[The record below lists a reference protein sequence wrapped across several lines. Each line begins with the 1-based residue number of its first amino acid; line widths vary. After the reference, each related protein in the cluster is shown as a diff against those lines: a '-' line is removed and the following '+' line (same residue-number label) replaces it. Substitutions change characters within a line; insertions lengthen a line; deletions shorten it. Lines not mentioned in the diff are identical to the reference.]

1 MRIVSTNFIPDRSR
15 PGLTT
20 TAIGAVDLQGAGG
33 NWATVGRRTRGGRRV
48 RRQREKRK
56 GKSVGLRIGTLNVGT
71 MTGKGRELADT
82 MERRKVDI
90 LCVQETKWNGSKA
103 RSIGAGFKLFYYGV
117 DSKRNGVGVV
127 LKEEFV
133 RNVLEVKRVSDR
145 VMSLKL
151 EIEGVMLNVVSGYA
165 PQVGCELEEKER
177 FWSELDEVMESIP
190 TGERVVIGADFNG
203 HVGEGNT
210 GDEEVMGKFGVKER
224 NLEGQ
229 MVVDFAKR
237 MDMGVVNTYFQKREE
252 HRVTYKSGGR
262 STQVDYILCRRGNL
276 KEISDCKVVVGESVA
291 RQHRMVVCRMTLMV
305 CKTKRSKIEKKT
317 KWWKLKKEECCEEFR
332 QKLRQALGGQVVL
345 PDDWET
351 TAEVI
356 RETGR
361 KVLGVSSGRR
371 KEDKETWWWNEE
383 VQDSIQRKRL
393 AKKKWD
399 MDRTEENRQE
409 YKELQRRVKREVS
422 KAKQKAYDE
431 LYTRLDTREG
441 EKDLYRLARQRD
453 RDGKDVQQVRV
464 IKDRDGRVL
473 TSEESVQRR
482 WKEYFEEL
490 MNEENERE
498 KRVEGVNSVEQK
510 VDKIRKDE
518 VRKALKRMKSGKAVG
533 PDDIPVEVWKCLGEA
548 AVEFLASL
556 FNRVLESERIP
567 EEWRRSVLVP
577 IFKNKGDVQ
586 SCSNYR
592 GIKLMSH
599 TMKLWERVVEAR
611 LRKVVEICEQQYGF
625 MPRKSTTDA
634 IFALRILMEKYRD
647 GQRELHCVFVDL
659 EKAYDRVPR
668 EELWYCMRKSGVA
681 EKYVRVVQDMYERS
695 RTVVRCAVGQTEEFN
710 VEVGLHQGSALSPF
724 LFAIVMDQLSEEV
737 RQESPWTMMFADDIV
752 ICSESREQVE
762 ENLERWRFALE
773 RRGMKV
779 SRSKTEYMCVNE
791 REGSGTVRLQGE
803 EMKKVQE
810 FKYLGSTVQSN
821 GECGKEVK
829 KRVQAGWNG
838 WRKVSGVL
846 CDQKISARIKGKVY
860 RTVVRP
866 AMLYGLET
874 VSLRKRQ
881 ESELEVAELKMLSN
895 LHVSESLLSAA
906 PVVCP
911 IFYSQVG
918 CELEEKERFWSE
930 LDEVMES
937 IPTGERVVIGADFNG
952 HVGEGNTGDEE
963 VMGKFGVKERNLEGQ
978 MVVDFAK
985 RMDMAVVNTYFQKR
999 EEHRVTYKSG
1009 GRRTKTKRSKIEI
1022 EKKTKWWK
1030 LKKEECCEEFRQKL
1044 RQALGGQVV
1053 LPDDWET
1060 TAEVI
1065 RETGRKVL
1073 GVSSGRRKEDK
1084 ETWWW
1089 NEEVQDSVQ
1098 RKRLAKKKWDMDRT
1112 EENRQEYKELQRR
1125 VKREVS
1131 KAKQKAYD
1139 ELYTRLDTREGEK
1152 DLYRLARQRDQDGK
1166 DVQQV
1171 RVIKDRDGRVHT
1183 SEESVQRR
1191 WKEYFEELMNEE
1203 NEREKRVEGVNSVE
1217 QKVDKI
1223 RKDEVRKALKRMKSG
1238 KEVGPDDIPVEVWKC
1253 LGEAAVEFLTSLFN
1267 RVLESERMP
1276 EEWRRSVLVPIF
1288 KNKGDVQSCSK
1299 YRGIKLMSHTTKLW
1313 ERVVEAR
1320 LRKVVDICEQQYGFM
1335 PRKSTTDAIFALR
1348 ILMEKYRH
1356 GQRELH
1362 CVFVDLEKAYDRVRR
1377 EELWYCMRKSGVAEK
1392 YVRVVQ
1398 DMYERSRTVVRCAVG
1413 QTEEFKVE
1421 VGLHQGSAL
1430 SPFLFAIVMDL
1441 LSEEVRQESPWTMM
1455 FADDIV
1461 IFSESREQV
1470 EESLERWR
1478 FALERGGMK
1487 VSHSKTEYM
1496 CVNEREGSGTV
1507 RLQGE
1512 EVKKV
1517 QEFKYLGSTVQSNG
1531 ECGKEVKKRVQAG
1544 WNGWRKVSGVLC
1556 NRKISAR
1563 IKGKVYRTV
1572 VRPAMLYGLETVS
1585 LRKRQESELEVA
1597 ELKMLRFS
1605 LGVTRL
1611 DRIRNE
1617 YIRGTAHVGHLGDK
1631 VREDRLRWFGHVQ
1644 RRESEYIARRML
1656 DMELPGRR
1664 QRGRPKRKY
1673 MDGINEDMKLVGA
1686 SVEDAEDR
1694 DRWREM
1700 IRCGDP

>member
-1 MRIVSTNFIPDRSR
+1 MLEIFYQSVVASAIYSVVVCWGAPVEI
-15 PGLTT
+15 GLLL
-20 TAIGAVDLQGAGG
+20 VEEVEEGG
-33 NWATVGRRTRGGRRV
+33 ECTD
-48 RRQREKRK
+48 REKRK

-71 MTGKGRELADT
+71 MTGKGRELADV

-90 LCVQETKWNGSKA
+90 LCVQETRWKGSKA

-237 MDMGVVNTYFQKREE
+237 MDMAVVNTYFQKREE

-262 STQVDYILCRRGNL
+262 RTQVDYILCRRGNL

-291 RQHRMVVCRMTLMV
+291 RQHRMTLMV

-332 QKLRQALGGQVVL
+332 QKLRQALGGQVLL

-409 YKELQRRVKREVS
+409 YKELQRRVKREVY

-453 RDGKDVQQVRV
+453 RDGKDVQEVRV

-548 AVEFLASL
+548 AVEFLTSL
-556 FNRVLESERIP
+556 FNRVLESERMP

-634 IFALRILMEKYRD
+634 ISPLRILMEKYRD

-695 RTVVRCAVGQTEEFN
+695 RTVVRCAVGQTEEFK

-773 RRGMKV
+773 RRGMK
-779 SRSKTEYMCVNE
+779 SDFALTNAS
-791 REGSGTVRLQGE
+791 
-803 EMKKVQE
+803 
-810 FKYLGSTVQSN
+810 
-821 GECGKEVK
+821 
-829 KRVQAGWNG
+829 GWNEQALITTYRQG
-838 WRKVSGVL
+838 L
-846 CDQKISARIKGKVY
+846 DPRIQLHLAAY
-860 RTVVRP
+860 EDSI
-866 AMLYGLET
+866 GLEKFIQL
-874 VSLRKRQ
+874 SIR
-881 ESELEVAELKMLSN
+881 VATCMQL
-895 LHVSESLLSAA
+895 
-906 PVVCP
+906 C
-911 IFYSQVG
+911 
-918 CELEEKERFWSE
+918 LEE
-930 LDEVMES
+930 
-937 IPTGERVVIGADFNG
+937 
-952 HVGEGNTGDEE
+952 H
-963 VMGKFGVKERNLEGQ
+963 
-978 MVVDFAK
+978 
-985 RMDMAVVNTYFQKR
+985 
-999 EEHRVTYKSG
+999 
-1009 GRRTKTKRSKIEI
+1009 
-1022 EKKTKWWK
+1022 
-1030 LKKEECCEEFRQKL
+1030 
-1044 RQALGGQVV
+1044 
-1053 LPDDWET
+1053 
-1060 TAEVI
+1060 
-1065 RETGRKVL
+1065 
-1073 GVSSGRRKEDK
+1073 
-1084 ETWWW
+1084 
-1089 NEEVQDSVQ
+1089 
-1098 RKRLAKKKWDMDRT
+1098 
-1112 EENRQEYKELQRR
+1112 
-1125 VKREVS
+1125 
-1131 KAKQKAYD
+1131 
-1139 ELYTRLDTREGEK
+1139 
-1152 DLYRLARQRDQDGK
+1152 
-1166 DVQQV
+1166 
-1171 RVIKDRDGRVHT
+1171 
-1183 SEESVQRR
+1183 
-1191 WKEYFEELMNEE
+1191 
-1203 NEREKRVEGVNSVE
+1203 
-1217 QKVDKI
+1217 
-1223 RKDEVRKALKRMKSG
+1223 
-1238 KEVGPDDIPVEVWKC
+1238 
-1253 LGEAAVEFLTSLFN
+1253 
-1267 RVLESERMP
+1267 
-1276 EEWRRSVLVPIF
+1276 
-1288 KNKGDVQSCSK
+1288 
-1299 YRGIKLMSHTTKLW
+1299 
-1313 ERVVEAR
+1313 
-1320 LRKVVDICEQQYGFM
+1320 
-1335 PRKSTTDAIFALR
+1335 
-1348 ILMEKYRH
+1348 
-1356 GQRELH
+1356 
-1362 CVFVDLEKAYDRVRR
+1362 
-1377 EELWYCMRKSGVAEK
+1377 
-1392 YVRVVQ
+1392 
-1398 DMYERSRTVVRCAVG
+1398 
-1413 QTEEFKVE
+1413 
-1421 VGLHQGSAL
+1421 
-1430 SPFLFAIVMDL
+1430 
-1441 LSEEVRQESPWTMM
+1441 
-1455 FADDIV
+1455 
-1461 IFSESREQV
+1461 
-1470 EESLERWR
+1470 
-1478 FALERGGMK
+1478 
-1487 VSHSKTEYM
+1487 
-1496 CVNEREGSGTV
+1496 
-1507 RLQGE
+1507 
-1512 EVKKV
+1512 
-1517 QEFKYLGSTVQSNG
+1517 
-1531 ECGKEVKKRVQAG
+1531 
-1544 WNGWRKVSGVLC
+1544 
-1556 NRKISAR
+1556 
-1563 IKGKVYRTV
+1563 
-1572 VRPAMLYGLETVS
+1572 
-1585 LRKRQESELEVA
+1585 
-1597 ELKMLRFS
+1597 
-1605 LGVTRL
+1605 
-1611 DRIRNE
+1611 
-1617 YIRGTAHVGHLGDK
+1617 
-1631 VREDRLRWFGHVQ
+1631 
-1644 RRESEYIARRML
+1644 
-1656 DMELPGRR
+1656 
-1664 QRGRPKRKY
+1664 
-1673 MDGINEDMKLVGA
+1673 
-1686 SVEDAEDR
+1686 
-1694 DRWREM
+1694 
-1700 IRCGDP
+1700 